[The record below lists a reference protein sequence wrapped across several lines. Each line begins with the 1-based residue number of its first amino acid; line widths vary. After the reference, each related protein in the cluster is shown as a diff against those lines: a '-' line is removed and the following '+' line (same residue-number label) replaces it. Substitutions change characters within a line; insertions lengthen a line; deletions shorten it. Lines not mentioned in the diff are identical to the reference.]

1 MRYFEVFRVGEVI
14 DLTPVSAGEAE
25 MVAFARQYDP
35 QPMHIDRDWAAQ
47 GPFGGLIASGWH
59 TCALAMRALA
69 EWYRREGAA
78 VLGSPGV
85 DSVRWLLPVRPGDVL
100 RGKFEILSA
109 RRARTKPYGL
119 VRQKLEF
126 HNQDDGVVLRIVSMG
141 IIEPRPR
148 EASQAPPSGPRS

>member
-1 MRYFEVFRVGEVI
+1 
-14 DLTPVSAGEAE
+14 
-25 MVAFARQYDP
+25 
-35 QPMHIDRDWAAQ
+35 
-47 GPFGGLIASGWH
+47 
-59 TCALAMRALA
+59 MRALA

-148 EASQAPPSGPRS
+148 EASQAPPSGARS